1 MQRYQMKALLAEQ
14 EKLHPKLFASLL
26 TAMKPL
32 MSLQGADGADGADG
46 AAQAHPAL
54 GTLLDG
60 AGPV

>member
-32 MSLQGADGADGADG
+32 MSLQGADGA
-46 AAQAHPAL
+46 AHPAL